1 MVSVGVYAVQAAAA
15 GTLNGEGWR
24 QAAELGLALVL
35 SAAIGLEREIRQKNA
50 GLRTHTLV
58 GVGAALFML
67 ISKYGFTDVLEPR
80 LVVLDPSR
88 VAAQIVTGV
97 GFLGAGLIFVRRDSV
112 RGLTTAASIWVTAAI
127 GSASGAGL
135 PVLAALATGIY
146 FVVALAFPLAA
157 RRLPRSATA
166 ISALSVRYP
175 DGHGILRDVL
185 QEATAR
191 GFTIDDLSAET
202 AGHERRPPG
211 NGGPAMVNV
220 TLHVHGKNS
229 VSDLAAALSDMGGVH
244 AVLASDANTI
254 DE

>member
-1 MVSVGVYAVQAAAA
+1 MALVSASAQAAA
-15 GTLNGEGWR
+15 LNGEGWR
-24 QAAELGLALVL
+24 QVAELALALVL
-35 SAAIGLEREIRQKNA
+35 SAAIGMEREIRQKNA

-80 LVVLDPSR
+80 LIVLDPSR

-97 GFLGAGLIFVRRDSV
+97 GFLGAGIIFVRRDAV

-146 FVVALAFPLAA
+146 FIVALAFPVLT

-166 ISALSVRYP
+166 ISALRVTYP
-175 DGHGILRDVL
+175 DGRGILRAVIA
-185 QEATAR
+185 ETTSR
-191 GFTIDDLSAET
+191 GFAIDDMATEPISQLPGSPGADT
-202 AGHERRPPG
+202 RR
-211 NGGPAMVNV
+211 VQV
-220 TLHVHGKNS
+220 TLHVHGRHP
-229 VSDLAAALSDMGGVH
+229 VTELAAALSELPEVH
-244 AVLASDANTI
+244 AVLATDANAI